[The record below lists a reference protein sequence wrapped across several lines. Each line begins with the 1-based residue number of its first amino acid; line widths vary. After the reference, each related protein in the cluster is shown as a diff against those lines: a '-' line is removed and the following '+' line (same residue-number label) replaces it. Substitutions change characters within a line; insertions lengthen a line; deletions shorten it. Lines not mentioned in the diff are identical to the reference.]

1 MNHVIASG
9 TLLDELGE
17 LTEPVV
23 LCDDDGQP
31 LGFVVPAANRQRKL
45 YDWAKRE
52 FNDEEIEKAR
62 AETGGLTTAEILRGL
77 RP

>member
-1 MNHVIASG
+1 MNHLIASG
-9 TLLDELGE
+9 ALLDELGE
-17 LTEPVV
+17 LTEPVA
-23 LCDDDGQP
+23 LCGDDGQP

-52 FNDEEIEKAR
+52 FTDKEIENAR
-62 AETGGLTTAEILRGL
+62 AESGGLTTAEILRGL

>member
-1 MNHVIASG
+1 MNHVVASG
-9 TLLDELGE
+9 ALLDELGE
-17 LTEPVV
+17 LNEPVA

-31 LGFVVPAANRQRKL
+31 LGFVVPSSSRQRKL

-52 FNDEEIEKAR
+52 FTDAEIEKAR
-62 AETGGLTTAEILRGL
+62 AESGGLTTAEVLRGL